1 MEAAYKPQVN
11 GELDTQNFDKFE
23 EVYIYGF
30 LKQSLIF
37 KLLFRMSDF
46 EFGFMYHKILSKPCT
61 WCQMEILIY
70 AL

>member
-30 LKQSLIF
+30 LKQSLFF
-37 KLLFRMSDF
+37 KLLFLMSDLG
-46 EFGFMYHKILSKPCT
+46 FGFMYHKMLSKLC
-61 WCQMEILIY
+61 M
-70 AL
+70 